1 MSDTLPILIV
11 GAGIAGMTAAHKL
24 AQSGQRVVVLDK
36 GRRPGGRMSTRVS
49 RSGPVFDHGAQYLTA
64 RSVTF
69 EQQVARWIELGVAAE
84 WDGRI
89 VDLKEGEAPT
99 DTKRVARRYVGTPG
113 MASIVG
119 HLCDTES
126 IDAIDG
132 PHFGV
137 RVMQLQTTDA
147 GWTATDEDGKAH
159 GPFSQVI
166 LTIPAPQARELL
178 AEPAPGSTPGI
189 APGMADTLG
198 DATVSATWT
207 LMLAFEK
214 PLELWQPF
222 DVAFVEDPRN
232 ELSIIANISSKPG
245 RPSVEEAGECWVA
258 HGRSDWSQAHVED
271 KPDAVAA
278 TLTAAFSRAIGR
290 TLPTPTYASVHR
302 WRYANVVEP
311 LGERWLFDADLGIG
325 VCGDA
330 CTAGSHTNIE
340 RAWLSALGLAEHI
353 VG

>member
-1 MSDTLPILIV
+1 MSNALPTLIV

-24 AQSGQRVVVLDK
+24 AESGQKVTVLDK

-49 RSGPVFDHGAQYLTA
+49 RSGPVFDQGAQYLTA

-69 EQQVARWIELGVAAE
+69 EQEVARWIELGVAAE
-84 WDGRI
+84 WDGRF
-89 VDLKEGEAPT
+89 VDLQEGEAPT
-99 DTKRVARRYVGTPG
+99 DTKRVAKRYVGTPG

-119 HLCDTES
+119 HLCENAADV
-126 IDAIDG
+126 DAIDG

-137 RVMQLQTTDA
+137 RVTQLQKTDT
-147 GWTATDEDGKAH
+147 GWNATDEDGKTQ
-159 GPFSQVI
+159 GPFGKVV
-166 LTIPAPQARELL
+166 LTLPAPQARELL
-178 AEPAPGSTPGI
+178 TEPAPEL
-189 APGMADTLG
+189 ADTLG

-207 LMLAFEK
+207 LMLAFGK

-222 DVAFVEDPRN
+222 DAAFVEDPNN
-232 ELSIIANISSKPG
+232 ELSIFANVSTKPG

-258 HGRSDWSQAHVED
+258 HGRSDWSEAHLED
-271 KPDAVAA
+271 SPESVAVA
-278 TLTAAFSRAIGR
+278 LTAAFGRAIGR
-290 TLPTPTYASVHR
+290 TLPTPTYAAVHR

-311 LGERWLFDADLGIG
+311 LGDRWLLDEKLGLG

-340 RAWLSALGLAEHI
+340 RAWLSALGLAEHL

>member
-1 MSDTLPILIV
+1 MSDTLATLIV

-24 AQSGQRVVVLDK
+24 AAEGRRVVVLDK

-69 EQQVARWIELGVAAE
+69 EQEVARWIELGVAAE
-84 WDGRI
+84 WQGKI

-99 DTKRVARRYVGTPG
+99 DTKRVAKRYVGTPG

-119 HLCDTES
+119 HLCDTAGV
-126 IDAIDG
+126 DAIDG

-137 RVMQLQTTDA
+137 RVTELEKSDA
-147 GWTATDEDGKAH
+147 GWTAIDEQGKAH
-159 GPFSQVI
+159 GPFAEVVVS
-166 LTIPAPQARELL
+166 IPAPQARELL
-178 AEPAPGSTPGI
+178 AKPCPAL
-189 APGMADTLG
+189 ADTLG

-222 DVAFVEDPRN
+222 DAAFVEDPRN
-232 ELSIIANISSKPG
+232 ELSIVANISAKPG
-245 RPSVEEAGECWVA
+245 RPSVEESGECWIA
-258 HGRSDWSQAHVED
+258 HGRSDWSQTHVED
-271 KPDAVAA
+271 NPDAVAA
-278 TLTAAFSRAIGR
+278 TLTAAFGRVIGR
-290 TLPTPTYASVHR
+290 TLPTPTYAAVHR

-311 LGERWLFDADLGIG
+311 LGERWLFDGELGLG

-340 RAWLSALGLAEHI
+340 RAWLSALGLAEHMAS
-353 VG
+353 

>member
-24 AQSGQRVVVLDK
+24 ADAGHHVVVLDK

-69 EQQVARWIELGVAAE
+69 EQQVARWGELGVAAE
-84 WDGRI
+84 WEGRF
-89 VDLKEGEAPT
+89 VDLLEGEAPT

-119 HLCDTES
+119 HLCDTANT
-126 IDAIDG
+126 DAIDG

-137 RVMQLQTTDA
+137 RVTQLQKIDA
-147 GWTATDEDGKAH
+147 GWTATDEDGNTH
-159 GPFSQVI
+159 GPFSQVVV
-166 LTIPAPQARELL
+166 TIPAPQARELL
-178 AEPAPGSTPGI
+178 AGI
-189 APGMADTLG
+189 APELADTLG
-198 DATVSATWT
+198 DAAVSATWT

-222 DVAFVEDPRN
+222 DAAFVEDARN
-232 ELSIIANISSKPG
+232 ELSIIANVSSKPG
-245 RPSVEEAGECWVA
+245 RPSVDEAGECWVA
-258 HGRSDWSQAHVED
+258 HGRSDWSQTHVED
-271 KPDAVAA
+271 SPDSVAA

-290 TLPTPTYASVHR
+290 TLPTPTYAAVHR

-340 RAWLSALGLAEHI
+340 RAWLSALGLAEHMA
-353 VG
+353 G